1 MVDRVALQ
9 VRHVVKA
16 DITKN
21 DKKGGKTVSVEVIFG
36 QRYAD
41 RRTHRTGTLISY
53 DDKYRTYLLESQD
66 GKSFNITSSQFNKNW
81 EVSEEDVEVEP
92 LEVEEAKVGKARYT
106 GPSEEKKQ
114 ELDKT
119 LETFFLV
126 AKKYVDDFSNEII
139 TIKPEPNKRRFLMK
153 VRHRTVFIT
162 DCLLRQ
168 KHCRVWLRE
177 YVGDLM
183 SWTVKPVSMKRYNGS
198 KLNTTVEFPLE
209 KLNEVLDDLKAIVIQ
224 DMTEMEEKRNGVIK

>member
-1 MVDRVALQ
+1 MVNRVALQ

-53 DDKYRTYLLESQD
+53 DDKYRTYLLESLD

-81 EVSEEDVEVEP
+81 ELTEEVVEVEP
-92 LEVEEAKVGKARYT
+92 IEVEQAEVSKARYT
-106 GPSEEKKQ
+106 GPSEEKKE
-114 ELDKT
+114 ELNKT
-119 LETFFLV
+119 LETFYLV
-126 AKKYVDDFSNEII
+126 ARNYVDEFQNEII
-139 TIKPEPNKRRFLMK
+139 TIKPEPHKRRFLMK
-153 VRHRTVFIT
+153 VRHRTVFIV

-168 KHCRVWLRE
+168 KNCRVWLRE
-177 YVGDLM
+177 YASDLM
-183 SWTVKPVSMKRYNGS
+183 SWTVKPISIKRYAGTNH
-198 KLNTTVEFPLE
+198 NTTVEFPLE
-209 KLNEVLDDLKAIVIQ
+209 NLNEVLDDLKAIVIQ
-224 DMTEMEEKRNGVIK
+224 DMTEMEEKRNGTI